1 MNIYVGN
8 VSYNSSEE
16 ELSNLFS
23 EYGTVS
29 SVKIIINKHTGR
41 SKGFGFVEMANEEE
55 GEKAVENLDGHELD
69 GRNLR
74 VDKAKQREESK
85 MRAIASEED
94 SDCHGIMM
102 SLVLN

>member
-16 ELSNLFS
+16 DLGNLFS
-23 EYGTVS
+23 EYGTVT

-55 GEKAVENLDGHELD
+55 GDKAVEALDGHEVN

-74 VDKAKQREESK
+74 VDKAKEREEGEDTTDTTDTIDEGN
-85 MRAIASEED
+85 RA
-94 SDCHGIMM
+94 
-102 SLVLN
+102 

>member
-8 VSYNSSEE
+8 VSYNSTEE
-16 ELSNLFS
+16 DLGNLFS

-41 SKGFGFVEMANEEE
+41 SKGFGFVEMANDEE
-55 GEKAVENLDGHELD
+55 GNKAVESLDGYELN

-74 VDKAKQREESK
+74 VDKAKERD
-85 MRAIASEED
+85 D
-94 SDCHGIMM
+94 SAEPT
-102 SLVLN
+102 SQPE

>member
-16 ELSNLFS
+16 DLGNLFS
-23 EYGTVS
+23 EYGTVT

-55 GEKAVENLDGHELD
+55 GDKAVEALDGHEVN

-74 VDKAKQREESK
+74 VDKAKEREEGETDNNDTIDEGN
-85 MRAIASEED
+85 RA
-94 SDCHGIMM
+94 
-102 SLVLN
+102 

>member
-16 ELSNLFS
+16 DLGNLFA
-23 EYGTVS
+23 EYGTVN

-41 SKGFGFVEMANEEE
+41 SKGFGFVEMANDED
-55 GEKAVENLDGHELD
+55 GQRAVENLNGYDLN

-74 VDKAKQREESK
+74 VDKAKDRVEGGDDGNK
-85 MRAIASEED
+85 M
-94 SDCHGIMM
+94 
-102 SLVLN
+102 

>member
-16 ELSNLFS
+16 DLGNLFS

-41 SKGFGFVEMANEEE
+41 SKGFGFVEMASDEE
-55 GEKAVENLDGHELD
+55 GDKAVESLDGYELN

-74 VDKAKQREESK
+74 VDKAKERDDSAES
-85 MRAIASEED
+85 SSQPE
-94 SDCHGIMM
+94 
-102 SLVLN
+102 

>member
-16 ELSNLFS
+16 DLGNLFS

-29 SVKIIINKHTGR
+29 SVKIIMNKHTGR
-41 SKGFGFVEMANEEE
+41 SKGFGFVEMANEDE
-55 GEKAVENLDGHELD
+55 GQKAVDSLDGHELM

-74 VDKAKQREESK
+74 VDKAKGPDENSGNE
-85 MRAIASEED
+85 A
-94 SDCHGIMM
+94 
-102 SLVLN
+102 

>member
-16 ELSNLFS
+16 DLSKLFS

-29 SVKIIINKHTGR
+29 SVKIIMNKHTGR

-55 GEKAVENLDGHELD
+55 GNKAVENLDGYELM

-74 VDKAKQREESK
+74 VDKAKQKEESENDGN
-85 MRAIASEED
+85 SF
-94 SDCHGIMM
+94 
-102 SLVLN
+102 

>member
-8 VSYNSSEE
+8 VSYNSTEE
-16 ELSNLFS
+16 ELGNLFS
-23 EYGTVS
+23 EYGTVT

-55 GEKAVENLDGHELD
+55 GQKAVEALDGHEVN

-74 VDKAKQREESK
+74 VDKAKDRDDTIEEGN
-85 MRAIASEED
+85 RA
-94 SDCHGIMM
+94 
-102 SLVLN
+102 

>member
-8 VSYNSSEE
+8 VSYNSTEE
-16 ELSNLFS
+16 DLGNLFS

-41 SKGFGFVEMANEEE
+41 SKGFGFVEMANDAE
-55 GEKAVENLDGHELD
+55 GDKAVESLDGYELN

-74 VDKAKQREESK
+74 VDKAKERD
-85 MRAIASEED
+85 D
-94 SDCHGIMM
+94 SAETT
-102 SLVLN
+102 SQPE

>member
-8 VSYNSSEE
+8 VSYNSTEE
-16 ELSNLFS
+16 DLGNLFS

-41 SKGFGFVEMANEEE
+41 SKGFGFVEMANDEE
-55 GEKAVENLDGHELD
+55 GNKAVESLDGYELN

-74 VDKAKQREESK
+74 VDKAKERD
-85 MRAIASEED
+85 D
-94 SDCHGIMM
+94 SAETT
-102 SLVLN
+102 SQPE

>member
-16 ELSNLFS
+16 DLGNLFA
-23 EYGTVS
+23 EYGTVN

-41 SKGFGFVEMANEEE
+41 SKGFGFVEMANDED
-55 GEKAVENLDGHELD
+55 GQRAVENLNGYDLN

-74 VDKAKQREESK
+74 VDKAKDREEGGDDGNK
-85 MRAIASEED
+85 M
-94 SDCHGIMM
+94 
-102 SLVLN
+102 

>member
-8 VSYNSSEE
+8 ISYNSSEE
-16 ELSNLFS
+16 DLGNLFA

-55 GEKAVENLDGHELD
+55 GQKAVDSLDGQDLM

-74 VDKAKQREESK
+74 VDKAKEKSESVNTGNE
-85 MRAIASEED
+85 M
-94 SDCHGIMM
+94 
-102 SLVLN
+102 